1 MFTTD
6 TLAEKAG
13 AILFAKAAKRFE
25 DLVAEHEASDLN
37 DLPRALQK
45 ELFERA
51 IIEATDL
58 QHPGHGFGSF
68 GHPAFIPAWE
78 RVRSFT
84 TIATGAFEMASGVD
98 AAVLLAGFGL
108 PVAPFVFRHGML
120 EEPSN
125 DIEAVLAMFSR
136 RTEALVGY
144 NSCDAPFYVLLTDC
158 VRSFREQ
165 ASTHPALF
173 DVRRLFARAGD
184 SLPPDPGK
192 PFQPGMALF
201 PRELGDMISTV
212 MLDSRPDV
220 LSTVLYAGWR
230 AGHPARG
237 CTFDGRLPFPFLL
250 LRAVAYNP
258 KFAYALSR
266 PVQPPARMH

>member
-1 MFTTD
+1 VTHWPRRPAQSF
-6 TLAEKAG
+6 
-13 AILFAKAAKRFE
+13 FAKAAKRFE
-25 DLVAEHEASDLN
+25 ALVAEPGASDLN
-37 DLPRALQK
+37 DLPRALQN

-51 IIEATDL
+51 IIETADL
-58 QHPGHGFGSF
+58 QQLGRGFGSF

-78 RVRSFT
+78 RVRSLT
-84 TIATGAFEMASGVD
+84 AIATSAFAVAKGVD

-108 PVAPFVFRHGML
+108 PVAPFAFKQGIL

-173 DVRRLFARAGD
+173 DVRRLFARWG
-184 SLPPDPGK
+184 
-192 PFQPGMALF
+192 
-201 PRELGDMISTV
+201 
-212 MLDSRPDV
+212 
-220 LSTVLYAGWR
+220 
-230 AGHPARG
+230 
-237 CTFDGRLPFPFLL
+237 
-250 LRAVAYNP
+250 
-258 KFAYALSR
+258 FATA
-266 PVQPPARMH
+266 